1 MWPHSTARSATGMP
15 GRVSTAGA
23 ATGTGAS
30 FGDRKG
36 LFTHDTPGV
45 PVTHGSIRERSGGR
59 KRNRRA
65 GSVDQARRTCATL
78 GAAPIQSDM
87 YILIRG
93 ARRGCNLGWLR
104 AAREPSQ
111 GTLLSDS
118 GMAPERSQYSALFP
132 SPMRKRCPF
141 PAQEGDLSANAETPR
156 PEDVASTPSAPAW
169 PPPPRRKG
177 LPLID
182 RRDVGACS
190 TTRENIKSETVSV

>member
-93 ARRGCNLGWLR
+93 ARRGCNRVWLR

-118 GMAPERSQYSALFP
+118 GMAPERSQYSAL
-132 SPMRKRCPF
+132 SPPNEEALFLPGSGRRPLRKRR
-141 PAQEGDLSANAETPR
+141 N
-156 PEDVASTPSAPAW
+156 SAPGRRCIDTIR
-169 PPPPRRKG
+169 PRMAAPATTQGIALDRSSRCRRVLHYKG
-177 LPLID
+177 
-182 RRDVGACS
+182 
-190 TTRENIKSETVSV
+190 EHQK